1 MDGNRRL
8 SLVVGAFLLATVAV
22 LGVIVFSFSAEQGFL
37 RPRYRLVTYFHNVQG
52 LTAGAPVRLAGR
64 DVGSVEFVTFSPL
77 EEQLP
82 PVRVVLQLD
91 SSVQD
96 RVRTD
101 TVASIGTIGLLGD
114 KYVELSMGTDF
125 GRVLD
130 ESEEVPSVSPLDIN
144 EAVQRGTEAIDNIAR
159 LASNVNQV
167 VEDFGRAMGGE
178 GIADSIAGVS
188 QIVEEVQTGDGLLHS
203 LIYDRY
209 GGSGVESIE
218 KSLALMEGILQEI
231 VEGQGIV
238 HSLIYEPSEDQDLLI
253 EAVEAGARLNA
264 ILSKVDAG
272 EGTLGML
279 LNDPTL
285 YEDLKILVGG
295 AQRSFVVRSL
305 VKIAADGESE

>member
-1 MDGNRRL
+1 MEGTRRL
-8 SLVVGAFLLATVAV
+8 SLIVGTFLLATVV
-22 LGVIVFSFSAEQGFL
+22 VMGVIVFSFSAERGFL

-82 PVRVVLQLD
+82 PVRVVLQVD
-91 SSVQD
+91 SAVQD
-96 RVRTD
+96 RIRTD

-125 GRVLD
+125 GRVLA
-130 ESEEVPSVSPLDIN
+130 ENEEISSVSPLDIN
-144 EAVQRGTEAIDNIAR
+144 EAVQRGSEAIDNIAR
-159 LASNVNQV
+159 LSANVNQV
-167 VEDFGRAMGGE
+167 VEDFGTTMGGK

-188 QIVEEVQTGDGLLHS
+188 DIVQEVQTGDGLLHS

-209 GGSGVESIE
+209 AGSGVESIE
-218 KSLALMEGILQEI
+218 RSLALMEGILEEVAQ
-231 VEGQGIV
+231 GQGIL
-238 HSLIYEPSEDQDLLI
+238 HSLIYDPTDDQDLVMQ
-253 EAVEAGARLNA
+253 AVRAGAQLNE
-264 ILSKVDAG
+264 ILEKVNRG
-272 EGTLGML
+272 EGTLGLL

-285 YEDLKILVGG
+285 YEDIKILVGG

-305 VKIAADGESE
+305 VGIATDGAD

>member
-1 MDGNRRL
+1 MDSSRRL
-8 SLVVGAFLLATVAV
+8 SLIVGAFLLSTLVV
-22 LGVIVFSFSAEQGFL
+22 LGVIVFSFSADGGFL
-37 RPRYRLVTYFHNVQG
+37 RPRYRLVTYFQNVQG
-52 LTAGAPVRLAGR
+52 LISGAPVRLAGK

-82 PVRVVLQLD
+82 PVRVVMQVD
-91 SSVQD
+91 SDVQD

-125 GRVLD
+125 GRVLQD
-130 ESEEVPSVSPLDIN
+130 GEEVPSVSPLDIN
-144 EAVQRGTEAIDNIAR
+144 EAVQKGTEAIDNIAR
-159 LASNVNQV
+159 LAANVNKV
-167 VEDFGRAMGGE
+167 VEDFGISMGGK

-188 QIVEEVQTGDGLLHS
+188 QIVQEVQTGDGLLHS

-209 GGSGVESIE
+209 AGSGVESIE
-218 KSLALMEGILQEI
+218 QSLALLEGILQEV
-231 VEGQGIV
+231 VEGEGII
-238 HSLIYEPSEDQDLLI
+238 HSLIYEPTGEQDLVM
-253 EAVEAGARLNA
+253 EAVEAGAQLNA
-264 ILSKVDAG
+264 ILEKMNAG
-272 EGTLGML
+272 EGTMGML

-305 VKIAADGESE
+305 VKIATDGDG

>member
-8 SLVVGAFLLATVAV
+8 SLVVGAFVLATLVV

-37 RPRYRLVTYFHNVQG
+37 RERYRLVTYFHNVQG

-82 PVRVVLQLD
+82 PVRVVLQID
-91 SSVQD
+91 AGVQD

-125 GRVLD
+125 GRVLG
-130 ESEEVPSVSPLDIN
+130 EGEEVPSVSPLDIN

-159 LASNVNQV
+159 LAANVNQV
-167 VEDFGRAMGGE
+167 VEDFGVSMGGK

-188 QIVEEVQTGDGLLHS
+188 QIVQEVQTGDGLLHS

-209 GGSGVESIE
+209 AGSGVESIE
-218 KSLALMEGILQEI
+218 RSLALLEGILEEV
-231 VEGQGIV
+231 VEGEGII
-238 HSLIYEPSEDQDLLI
+238 HSLIYDPTGEQDLVMQ
-253 EAVEAGARLNA
+253 AVQAGAGLNE
-264 ILSKVDAG
+264 ILAKVNSG
-272 EGTLGML
+272 EGTLGL
-279 LNDPTL
+279 LLTDPTL

-295 AQRSFVVRSL
+295 AQRSLVVRSL
-305 VKIAADGESE
+305 VRIASDGGS